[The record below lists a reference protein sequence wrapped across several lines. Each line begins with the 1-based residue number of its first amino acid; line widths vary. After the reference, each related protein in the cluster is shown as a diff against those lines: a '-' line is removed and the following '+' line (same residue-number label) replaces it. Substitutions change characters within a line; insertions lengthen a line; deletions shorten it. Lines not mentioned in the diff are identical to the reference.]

1 MCGIIKKSDTKIN
14 IRTIERFDWLRAL
27 SKVNVYEKGFPFT
40 HLLLKPF
47 HATGLFLCPLKTSE
61 HLWFSDVFR
70 GYRKR
75 PVA

>member
-27 SKVNVYEKGFPFT
+27 SKVNVYEKGFHFI

-47 HATGLFLCPLKTSE
+47 HATGLFLCPLSMP
-61 HLWFSDVFR
+61 
-70 GYRKR
+70 
-75 PVA
+75 PVVSFYASMWHEMG